1 MTTGVRR
8 RLGVEERRQQL
19 IGVALELFSRRSPD
33 EVSIDEIASAAGISR
48 PLVYHY
54 FPGKLSLY
62 EAALKRAS
70 DDLAARFVEPHE
82 GPLGA
87 RLLRV
92 MRRFF
97 DFVDEHGPG
106 FSALMR
112 GGPAV
117 GSSTTNALIDSV
129 RQAAYVQILS
139 HLGVTDP
146 PARLEL
152 VVRSWI
158 SLAES
163 TALIWLDGRRIPR
176 AELEVQLVHDFAALT
191 AVSAAHDAEMAALL
205 RASPRWPRTAAS
217 DGGRRAR
224 CPRWPAGPAHGGP
237 YDGLDL
243 LRLGGHGQ
251 IGVAARFQF
260 RHRSPGRGRGG
271 GEVHDGQ
278 RGHGGRART
287 RRHSSKPLMSG
298 RPTSTRATSGRVP
311 SRSRTS
317 SSTSASP
324 PLATGTTWWPAR
336 ASTAPMAYRLA
347 ATSSTTSTVV
357 PEVCC
362 VPLPYISTAPRAYVG
377 GQTAGRGLRHPT

>member
-1 MTTGVRR
+1 MSTGVRR
-8 RLGVEERRQQL
+8 RMGVEERRQQL

-62 EAALKRAS
+62 EAALQRAA
-70 DDLAARFVEPHE
+70 DDLAGRFVEPHE

-117 GSSTTNALIDSV
+117 GSSTTNALIDAV
-129 RQAAYVQILS
+129 RQAAYDQILA
-139 HLGVTDP
+139 HLGVENP

-176 AELEVQLVHDFAALT
+176 AELEYQLVHDFAALA
-191 AVSAAHDAEMAALL
+191 AVSAAHDEEMAMLMRQVL
-205 RASPRWPRTAAS
+205 KDEPTDGPFSDLVGRLISLAS
-217 DGGRRAR
+217 
-224 CPRWPAGPAHGGP
+224 
-237 YDGLDL
+237 
-243 LRLGGHGQ
+243 
-251 IGVAARFQF
+251 
-260 RHRSPGRGRGG
+260 
-271 GEVHDGQ
+271 
-278 RGHGGRART
+278 
-287 RRHSSKPLMSG
+287 
-298 RPTSTRATSGRVP
+298 
-311 SRSRTS
+311 
-317 SSTSASP
+317 
-324 PLATGTTWWPAR
+324 
-336 ASTAPMAYRLA
+336 
-347 ATSSTTSTVV
+347 
-357 PEVCC
+357 
-362 VPLPYISTAPRAYVG
+362 
-377 GQTAGRGLRHPT
+377 

>member
-1 MTTGVRR
+1 M
-8 RLGVEERRQQL
+8 GVEERRQQL

-62 EAALKRAS
+62 EAALQRAS

-82 GPLGA
+82 GPLGS

-92 MRRFF
+92 MRRYF

-117 GSSTTNALIDSV
+117 GSSTTNALVDSV
-129 RQAAYVQILS
+129 RQAAYIQILS

-176 AELEVQLVHDFAALT
+176 EELEPQLVNDFAALA
-191 AVSAAHDAEMAALL
+191 AVSAAYDEEMAALL
-205 RASPRWPRTAAS
+205 RGIVKDEPADGPFAHLADRLIALAS
-217 DGGRRAR
+217 
-224 CPRWPAGPAHGGP
+224 
-237 YDGLDL
+237 
-243 LRLGGHGQ
+243 
-251 IGVAARFQF
+251 
-260 RHRSPGRGRGG
+260 
-271 GEVHDGQ
+271 
-278 RGHGGRART
+278 
-287 RRHSSKPLMSG
+287 
-298 RPTSTRATSGRVP
+298 
-311 SRSRTS
+311 
-317 SSTSASP
+317 
-324 PLATGTTWWPAR
+324 
-336 ASTAPMAYRLA
+336 
-347 ATSSTTSTVV
+347 
-357 PEVCC
+357 
-362 VPLPYISTAPRAYVG
+362 
-377 GQTAGRGLRHPT
+377 

>member
-8 RLGVEERRQQL
+8 RMGVEERRQQL
-19 IGVALELFSRRSPD
+19 IGVALDLFGRRSPD

-62 EAALKRAS
+62 EAALRRAS

-92 MRRFF
+92 MRRYF

-117 GSSTTNALIDSV
+117 GSSTANALVDSV

-163 TALIWLDGRRIPR
+163 TALIWLDGRRVPR
-176 AELEVQLVHDFAALT
+176 EELETQLVQDFAALA
-191 AVSAAHDAEMAALL
+191 AVAAARDEELAALL
-205 RASPRWPRTAAS
+205 GGLFGDEPG
-217 DGGRRAR
+217 DG
-224 CPRWPAGPAHGGP
+224 PFT
-237 YDGLDL
+237 D
-243 LRLGGHGQ
+243 
-251 IGVAARFQF
+251 
-260 RHRSPGRGRGG
+260 
-271 GEVHDGQ
+271 
-278 RGHGGRART
+278 
-287 RRHSSKPLMSG
+287 
-298 RPTSTRATSGRVP
+298 
-311 SRSRTS
+311 
-317 SSTSASP
+317 
-324 PLATGTTWWPAR
+324 LATR
-336 ASTAPMAYRLA
+336 LVSLASGA
-347 ATSSTTSTVV
+347 
-357 PEVCC
+357 
-362 VPLPYISTAPRAYVG
+362 
-377 GQTAGRGLRHPT
+377 

>member
-1 MTTGVRR
+1 M
-8 RLGVEERRQQL
+8 GVEERRQQL

-62 EAALKRAS
+62 EAALKRAAE
-70 DDLAARFVEPHE
+70 DLAGRFTEPPE

-92 MRRFF
+92 MGRFF
-97 DFVDEHGPG
+97 DFVEEHGPG

-129 RQAAYVQILS
+129 RQAAYEQIIT
-139 HLGVTDP
+139 HLRVPEP

-176 AELEVQLVHDFAALT
+176 EELQAQLVHDFAALM
-191 AVSAAHDAEMAALL
+191 AVSAAYDEEMGALVRRVL
-205 RASPRWPRTAAS
+205 ADEPADGPFS
-217 DGGRRAR
+217 D
-224 CPRWPAGPAHGGP
+224 
-237 YDGLDL
+237 L
-243 LRLGGHGQ
+243 
-251 IGVAARFQF
+251 AARLI
-260 RHRSPGRGRGG
+260 S
-271 GEVHDGQ
+271 
-278 RGHGGRART
+278 
-287 RRHSSKPLMSG
+287 L
-298 RPTSTRATSGRVP
+298 
-311 SRSRTS
+311 
-317 SSTSASP
+317 AS
-324 PLATGTTWWPAR
+324 
-336 ASTAPMAYRLA
+336 
-347 ATSSTTSTVV
+347 
-357 PEVCC
+357 
-362 VPLPYISTAPRAYVG
+362 
-377 GQTAGRGLRHPT
+377 

>member
-8 RLGVEERRQQL
+8 RMGVEERRQQL
-19 IGVALELFSRRSPD
+19 IGVALDLFSRRSPD
-33 EVSIDEIASAAGISR
+33 EVSIDEIATAAGISR

-62 EAALKRAS
+62 EAALRRAS

-92 MRRFF
+92 MRRYF

-117 GSSTTNALIDSV
+117 GSSTANALVDSV

-163 TALIWLDGRRIPR
+163 TALIWLDGRRVPR
-176 AELEVQLVHDFAALT
+176 EELETQLVQDFAALA
-191 AVSAAHDAEMAALL
+191 AVAAARDEELAALL
-205 RASPRWPRTAAS
+205 GGLFGDEPG
-217 DGGRRAR
+217 DG
-224 CPRWPAGPAHGGP
+224 PFT
-237 YDGLDL
+237 D
-243 LRLGGHGQ
+243 
-251 IGVAARFQF
+251 
-260 RHRSPGRGRGG
+260 
-271 GEVHDGQ
+271 
-278 RGHGGRART
+278 
-287 RRHSSKPLMSG
+287 
-298 RPTSTRATSGRVP
+298 
-311 SRSRTS
+311 
-317 SSTSASP
+317 
-324 PLATGTTWWPAR
+324 LATR
-336 ASTAPMAYRLA
+336 LVSLASRD
-347 ATSSTTSTVV
+347 
-357 PEVCC
+357 
-362 VPLPYISTAPRAYVG
+362 
-377 GQTAGRGLRHPT
+377 

>member
-8 RLGVEERRQQL
+8 RMGVEERRQQL

-191 AVSAAHDAEMAALL
+191 AVSAAQDAEMGALM
-205 RASPRWPRTAAS
+205 RRIAREEPA
-217 DGGRRAR
+217 DGPFATLAGR
-224 CPRWPAGPAHGGP
+224 
-237 YDGLDL
+237 L
-243 LRLGGHGQ
+243 L
-251 IGVAARFQF
+251 A
-260 RHRSPGRGRGG
+260 
-271 GEVHDGQ
+271 
-278 RGHGGRART
+278 
-287 RRHSSKPLMSG
+287 
-298 RPTSTRATSGRVP
+298 
-311 SRSRTS
+311 
-317 SSTSASP
+317 
-324 PLATGTTWWPAR
+324 LAT
-336 ASTAPMAYRLA
+336 
-347 ATSSTTSTVV
+347 
-357 PEVCC
+357 
-362 VPLPYISTAPRAYVG
+362 
-377 GQTAGRGLRHPT
+377 

>member
-8 RLGVEERRQQL
+8 RMGVEERRQQL
-19 IGVALELFSRRSPD
+19 IGVALDLFSRRSPD

-62 EAALKRAS
+62 EAALQRAS
-70 DDLAARFVEPHE
+70 DDLADRFVEPRQ

-92 MRRFF
+92 MGRYF

-117 GSSTTNALIDSV
+117 GSTTANALVDSV

-139 HLGVTDP
+139 HLDVTEP

-163 TALIWLDGRRIPR
+163 TALLWLDGRRIPR
-176 AELEVQLVHDFAALT
+176 AELEAQLVHDFAALM
-191 AVSAAHDAEMAALL
+191 AVSAAYDEEMGTLVRRVLADEPDDGPFGDLVDRLLAL
-205 RASPRWPRTAAS
+205 S
-217 DGGRRAR
+217 AR
-224 CPRWPAGPAHGGP
+224 
-237 YDGLDL
+237 
-243 LRLGGHGQ
+243 
-251 IGVAARFQF
+251 
-260 RHRSPGRGRGG
+260 
-271 GEVHDGQ
+271 
-278 RGHGGRART
+278 
-287 RRHSSKPLMSG
+287 
-298 RPTSTRATSGRVP
+298 
-311 SRSRTS
+311 
-317 SSTSASP
+317 
-324 PLATGTTWWPAR
+324 
-336 ASTAPMAYRLA
+336 
-347 ATSSTTSTVV
+347 
-357 PEVCC
+357 
-362 VPLPYISTAPRAYVG
+362 
-377 GQTAGRGLRHPT
+377 

>member
-62 EAALKRAS
+62 EAALQRAA
-70 DDLAARFVEPHE
+70 DELAARFVEPHE

-87 RLLRV
+87 RLHRV
-92 MRRFF
+92 MGRYF

-117 GSSTTNALIDSV
+117 GSSTTNALVDSV

-176 AELEVQLVHDFAALT
+176 EELESQLVHDFAAL
-191 AVSAAHDAEMAALL
+191 ASVSAAYDEEMGGLL
-205 RASPRWPRTAAS
+205 RRIFKEEPA
-217 DGGRRAR
+217 DGPFADLAGR
-224 CPRWPAGPAHGGP
+224 
-237 YDGLDL
+237 L
-243 LRLGGHGQ
+243 L
-251 IGVAARFQF
+251 
-260 RHRSPGRGRGG
+260 
-271 GEVHDGQ
+271 
-278 RGHGGRART
+278 T
-287 RRHSSKPLMSG
+287 
-298 RPTSTRATSGRVP
+298 
-311 SRSRTS
+311 
-317 SSTSASP
+317 
-324 PLATGTTWWPAR
+324 LAT
-336 ASTAPMAYRLA
+336 
-347 ATSSTTSTVV
+347 
-357 PEVCC
+357 
-362 VPLPYISTAPRAYVG
+362 
-377 GQTAGRGLRHPT
+377 